1 MPIADVLIVSHISA
15 PVAND
20 TATRLANA
28 LGSCLRAAP
37 GRVWVRL
44 TLLPSHEYAENDSV
58 LSPAELPVFV
68 TLLHAVPPE
77 SEALQREVL
86 AVTGAV
92 AKCLDRP
99 ANRVHLEY
107 AAAARG
113 RLAFGGKLV
122 K

>member
-1 MPIADVLIVSHISA
+1 MPIADVLIVSHPSV

-20 TATRLANA
+20 AATRLANA
-28 LGSCLRAAP
+28 LGSCLHAAP

-44 TLLPSHEYAENDSV
+44 SLLPFQEYAENDTV
-58 LSPAELPVFV
+58 LSTAELPVFV
-68 TLLHAVPPE
+68 TLLHAVPPV
-77 SEALQREVL
+77 SEALHREVL
-86 AVTGAV
+86 AVTDAV

-107 AAAARG
+107 ATAARG